1 MTKNPLSEGTRQT
14 TMRMNKYLYSKVE
27 KDAKDAKRSIT
38 KQVEFIIEQYYKMKD
53 LTESR

>member
-14 TMRMNKYLYSKVE
+14 TMRMNKDLYAKVE
-27 KDAKDAKRSIT
+27 KDAKNTKRSIT